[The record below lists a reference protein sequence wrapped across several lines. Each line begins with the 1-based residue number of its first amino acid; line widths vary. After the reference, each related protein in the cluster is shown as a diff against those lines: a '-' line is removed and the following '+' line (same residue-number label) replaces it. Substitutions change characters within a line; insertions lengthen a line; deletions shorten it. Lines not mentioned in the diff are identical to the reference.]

1 MSRCGMDEGRERHGW
16 HWGYWVALAATA
28 YVLPFIAILFDLFVF
43 ETNVCMRF
51 GPGFFEVIEII
62 YGPLIKLFG
71 L

>member
-1 MSRCGMDEGRERHGW
+1 MDETRERHGW
-16 HWGYWVALAATA
+16 SWWHWLGVTAVA

-51 GPGFFEVIEII
+51 GPGFFDVIDVV

-71 L
+71 LQ